1 MNKQELISV
10 IAESTGLSKAETR
23 KAVQAFIDTVAQSLA
38 KGEVITLIGFGG
50 FFAVQR
56 SEKTAKNVRTG
67 EKIVIPARKAVKF
80 RAGKSLSD
88 TVDGR

>member
-1 MNKQELISV
+1 MNKQELISA
-10 IAESTGLSKAETR
+10 IAESTGLSKAETQ
-23 KAVQAFIDTVAQSLA
+23 KAVQGFMDTVAQSLA

-50 FFAVQR
+50 FSTVQR
-56 SEKTAKNVRTG
+56 SEKTVKNLRTG
-67 EKIVIPARKAVKF
+67 EKMVITARKAVKF